1 MFPQQTLLN
10 GAGESIKSSQL
21 ALQIVSIGIIQ
32 THSRI
37 RLLWTGFQS
46 LEQNLLNNSQ
56 KLMKGAASFEAFGWR
71 QYAIVGARYS
81 VRRSIQVWGS
91 YSTRST
97 RAKRLW
103 ERSFERRRPSAF
115 QRIRSNRLFRPES
128 FVSPVASR
136 PSNRGPR
143 SIQMRCFQ
151 CYTLF
156 ARSCSSRVSRKMFPK
171 MFCKCFRTVLI
182 RPNGLIIANS
192 VYSQRQPN
200 V

>member
-1 MFPQQTLLN
+1 
-10 GAGESIKSSQL
+10 
-21 ALQIVSIGIIQ
+21 
-32 THSRI
+32 
-37 RLLWTGFQS
+37 
-46 LEQNLLNNSQ
+46 
-56 KLMKGAASFEAFGWR
+56 MKGAASFEAFGWR
-71 QYAIVGARYS
+71 QYARVGARYS

-192 VYSQRQPN
+192 GRLFAETAQCVAKSAENFKSFEEARQSFRGHFCAQIFL
-200 V
+200 VED